1 MLVVNRIR
9 MPLVIPDGH
18 LLLEACILSLRLIPQ
33 MD

>member
-1 MLVVNRIR
+1 
-9 MPLVIPDGH
+9 MPLVIPIGH